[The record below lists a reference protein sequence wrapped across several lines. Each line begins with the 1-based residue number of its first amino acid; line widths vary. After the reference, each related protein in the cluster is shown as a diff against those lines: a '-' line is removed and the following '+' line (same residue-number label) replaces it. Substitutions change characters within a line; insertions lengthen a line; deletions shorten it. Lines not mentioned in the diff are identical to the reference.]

1 MQDFPGK
8 DRNLDA
14 RSSGSTSVLKTAQNN
29 HQNTNLFPKMA
40 KVSRDAY
47 VSTSVL
53 GMFGST
59 FSTEFI

>member
-1 MQDFPGK
+1 MQDFAGK

-14 RSSGSTSVLKTAQNN
+14 RSSTSVLKTAQNN

>member
-14 RSSGSTSVLKTAQNN
+14 RSSTSVLKTAQNN
-29 HQNTNLFPKMA
+29 PQNVNLFPKMA

>member
-14 RSSGSTSVLKTAQNN
+14 RSSTSVLKTAQNN
-29 HQNTNLFPKMA
+29 HQNVNLFPKMA
-40 KVSRDAY
+40 KVSWDAY

>member
-29 HQNTNLFPKMA
+29 YQSIDLFPKMA
-40 KVSRDAY
+40 KVLWDAY

-53 GMFGST
+53 GVFGST
-59 FSTEFI
+59 FSAEFI

>member
-14 RSSGSTSVLKTAQNN
+14 KSSGPTSVLKATQNN
-29 HQNTNLFPKMA
+29 YENTDLFPKMV
-40 KVSRDAY
+40 KVLWDAY
-47 VSTSVL
+47 VSTRVL

>member
-14 RSSGSTSVLKTAQNN
+14 RSSTSVLKTAQNN

>member
-1 MQDFPGK
+1 MQDFAGK

-14 RSSGSTSVLKTAQNN
+14 RSSTSVLKTAQNN

-47 VSTSVL
+47 VSTSVF